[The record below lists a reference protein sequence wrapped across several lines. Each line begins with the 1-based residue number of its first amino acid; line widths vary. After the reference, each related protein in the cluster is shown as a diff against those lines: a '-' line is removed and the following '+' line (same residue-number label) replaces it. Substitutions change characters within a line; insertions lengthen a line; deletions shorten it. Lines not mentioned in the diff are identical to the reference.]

1 MMRIVLLVFVG
12 FALFMGSLI
21 FLVILPDKRETA
33 RVRSE
38 QHSWCTDH
46 GFDTASITE
55 KHGSGKNSYTLDQ
68 VLCMDKDRRLIL
80 PE

>member
-1 MMRIVLLVFVG
+1 MMRLFLLCVAGVVIPFS
-12 FALFMGSLI
+12 LLI
-21 FLVILPDKRETA
+21 FLVIIPEKREA
-33 RVRSE
+33 NRIRAE
-38 QHSWCTDH
+38 QRTWCTDH
-46 GFDTASITE
+46 GYANASITE

>member
-21 FLVILPDKRETA
+21 FLVILPDKRETQ
-33 RVRSE
+33 RVRAG
-38 QHSWCTDH
+38 QQTWCTEH
-46 GFDTASITE
+46 GLDNANVTE